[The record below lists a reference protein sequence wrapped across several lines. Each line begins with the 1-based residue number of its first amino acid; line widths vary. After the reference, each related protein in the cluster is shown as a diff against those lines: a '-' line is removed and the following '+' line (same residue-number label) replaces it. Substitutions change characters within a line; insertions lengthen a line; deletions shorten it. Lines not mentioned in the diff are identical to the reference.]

1 MAYTFDAGPNACV
14 YLLDDEVNKFVS
26 YMNALYPNDELKP
39 EEYARGLPIN
49 VDDKV
54 NEGGVIK
61 KNAFKYI
68 IHTKIGDGPCK
79 LDSSETLVNENSFPK
94 NIKS

>member
-1 MAYTFDAGPNACV
+1 MDN
-14 YLLDDEVNKFVS
+14 EVDKFVS
-26 YMNALYPNDELKP
+26 YMNALYPNDEVKR

-54 NEGGVIK
+54 NQEGVIK

-68 IHTKIGDGPCK
+68 IHTMVGEGPRK
-79 LDSSETLVNENSFPK
+79 LDSSETLVNENSYPK
-94 NIKS
+94 NIIS